1 MHACRK
7 DTSPD
12 YNDPDFL
19 DRQER
24 LAAALAGRFNGHP
37 DLAHI
42 DIGHIGNS
50 GEWHTDTCPR
60 VDGQGRVPMANTE
73 TARRVIDW
81 YVKYWNKT
89 PKVMPYHHVTPPEFV
104 EYAVRQGAGW
114 RYNGWGAKI
123 GRYAEKLRLAHAE
136 DAWKRGPVALEPV
149 GADGWAKEDHATAFK
164 AALALHVSCAHGYM
178 VPIPDEKVPLLN
190 DFLRRCGYRFV
201 LRELRAPRR
210 VVRGGNLPVQMAF
223 ENIGVAPPYRAYVL
237 AVRLTSGGKSFVLN
251 TDAKLTSWLPGKH
264 GLEARLSLPVD
275 IPAGNYELAVGILAP
290 HNRTPAV
297 KLAIEGRGDDG
308 WYPLSHVEVRT

>member
-1 MHACRK
+1 
-7 DTSPD
+7 
-12 YNDPDFL
+12 
-19 DRQER
+19 
-24 LAAALAGRFNGHP
+24 
-37 DLAHI
+37 
-42 DIGHIGNS
+42 
-50 GEWHTDTCPR
+50 
-60 VDGQGRVPMANTE
+60 
-73 TARRVIDW
+73 
-81 YVKYWNKT
+81 
-89 PKVMPYHHVTPPEFV
+89 
-104 EYAVRQGAGW
+104 
-114 RYNGWGAKI
+114 
-123 GRYAEKLRLAHAE
+123 
-136 DAWKRGPVALEPV
+136 
-149 GADGWAKEDHATAFK
+149 
-164 AALALHVSCAHGYM
+164 